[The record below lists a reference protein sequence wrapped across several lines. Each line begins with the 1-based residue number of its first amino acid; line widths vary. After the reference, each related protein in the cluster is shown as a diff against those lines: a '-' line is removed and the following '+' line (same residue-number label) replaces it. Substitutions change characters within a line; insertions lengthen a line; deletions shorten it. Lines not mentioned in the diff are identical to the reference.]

1 MTHSLYFVKVDT
13 ENWKLSKCSCF
24 YWSKN
29 YFCKH
34 MISVC
39 YRLQLMTFPDAAKN
53 IKIGHSRSRGRPAN
67 NPGALKRLRKE
78 ASEEETILSFSES
91 EHEEEAIEV
100 VPKKRGRKRKEK
112 QIELADD
119 DDEFDL
125 FEGQNITTVEP
136 TSQFSASSTA
146 KTSKPAAKK
155 PRTNT
160 NPSNSSQANPSNTKK
175 N

>member
-1 MTHSLYFVKVDT
+1 M
-13 ENWKLSKCSCF
+13 
-24 YWSKN
+24 
-29 YFCKH
+29 
-34 MISVC
+34 
-39 YRLQLMTFPDAAKN
+39 QL
-53 IKIGHSRSRGRPAN
+53 
-67 NPGALKRLRKE
+67 
-78 ASEEETILSFSES
+78 
-91 EHEEEAIEV
+91 V

-112 QIELADD
+112 KIELADD

-160 NPSNSSQANPSNTKK
+160 NPSNSSQAEPSTSSQANPSNTKK
-175 N
+175 KLAKKTAESQSKSLMLPPGTRRTTRNSLIAKN

>member
-1 MTHSLYFVKVDT
+1 
-13 ENWKLSKCSCF
+13 
-24 YWSKN
+24 
-29 YFCKH
+29 
-34 MISVC
+34 
-39 YRLQLMTFPDAAKN
+39 MTFPDAAKN

-78 ASEEETILSFSES
+78 AIEEETILSFSES

-100 VPKKRGRKRKEK
+100 VQKKRGRKRKEK

-125 FEGQNITTVEP
+125 FEG
-136 TSQFSASSTA
+136 SASKPAA
-146 KTSKPAAKK
+146 KATSKPAAKK

-160 NPSNSSQANPSNTKK
+160 NSSNSSQAEPSTSSQANQSNTRKK
-175 N
+175 LAKKTAESQSKSLMLPPGTKRTTRNSLIAKNKL

>member
-1 MTHSLYFVKVDT
+1 M
-13 ENWKLSKCSCF
+13 
-24 YWSKN
+24 
-29 YFCKH
+29 
-34 MISVC
+34 
-39 YRLQLMTFPDAAKN
+39 QL
-53 IKIGHSRSRGRPAN
+53 
-67 NPGALKRLRKE
+67 
-78 ASEEETILSFSES
+78 
-91 EHEEEAIEV
+91 V

-112 QIELADD
+112 KIELADD

-160 NPSNSSQANPSNTKK
+160 NPSNSSQAEPSTSSQAEPSTSSQANPSNTKK
-175 N
+175 NSI